1 MSQSSVKVL
10 WHSSYYMLVRMRYL
24 QEIYGILKDEC
35 MGSLVSETNG
45 MTVACVVKFSL
56 TSKISHIAG

>member
-1 MSQSSVKVL
+1 
-10 WHSSYYMLVRMRYL
+10 MLVRMRYL